1 VSRGPRSAEMTMGKT
16 FGKRLQT
23 VRMDRR
29 LTQAELGGDM
39 FRPRDISQLE
49 KGRREPVGGAV
60 RLLAE
65 RLTAVQ
71 GFPQPRPG
79 EDSRTFLEFS
89 AAQAWDER
97 NYPAAR
103 GYSQQAADTALAEG
117 DPMGWWELTFLAA
130 ACLRRLHRYPEC
142 MAEAEM
148 LALHPLAAEGQP
160 LRPQAETL
168 LATACQGSGRLPE
181 AVGHARRA
189 LELGLSARIGAGQL
203 IEVYEALIAALSE
216 SGLQDEAW
224 GHCQTL
230 LLPLLEATSDRQ
242 ASGKGYWAV
251 GNVAFRRGD
260 LAAGVRHHTK
270 AGSLL
275 TPDAD
280 LEVWAAFNRASA
292 AMRLAEGLHDNATRE
307 CMVHAETA
315 LSVVGGTEGEALTN
329 QHSRGRW
336 LQLSGN
342 HASAARVLGDV
353 YGHRDSLALQDAGE
367 VALHLAIS
375 VAALGR
381 SREAVDLLDKSAAAF
396 WAAGALDRAGH
407 AGRLAAEARTGHA
420 VGLTNRTGA

>member
-1 VSRGPRSAEMTMGKT
+1 MGKT
-16 FGKRLQT
+16 FGKRLQS

-49 KGRREPVGGAV
+49 KGRREPTGGAV

-71 GFPQPRPG
+71 GFPQPHPG

-97 NYPAAR
+97 NYPASR
-103 GYSQQAADTALAEG
+103 RYSQHAADAALADG
-117 DPMGWWELTFLAA
+117 DPMGWWEQSFLAA
-130 ACLRRLHRYPEC
+130 ACLRRMHQYQEC

-181 AVGHARRA
+181 AVNHARRA
-189 LELGLSARIGAGQL
+189 LELGLSARLGADEL
-203 IEVYEALIAALSE
+203 VEVYQALIAALSE
-216 SGLQDEAW
+216 SGYQDEAW

-230 LLPLLEATSDRQ
+230 LIPLLEATPDRQ
-242 ASGKGYWAV
+242 TCGKGHWAV

-260 LAAGVRHHTK
+260 AAAGIRHHTR

-292 AMRLAEGLHDNATRE
+292 AMRLAEGLHDDATRE

-315 LSVVGGTEGEALTN
+315 LSVVGGTEEEALSL

-336 LQLSGN
+336 LQLRGD
-342 HASAARVLGDV
+342 HVAAARALGDV
-353 YGHRDSLALQDAGE
+353 YAHRDALSPQDAGE

-381 SREAVDLLDKSAAAF
+381 CREAVDLLDKSAAAF
-396 WAAGALDRAGH
+396 HAAGAVARAGH
-407 AGRLAAEARTGHA
+407 AGRLAAEARTGTS
-420 VGLTNRTGA
+420 VDLTNRTGSW

>member
-1 VSRGPRSAEMTMGKT
+1 MGKT
-16 FGKRLQT
+16 FGERLQS

-29 LTQAELGGDM
+29 LTQAELGGEVL
-39 FRPRDISQLE
+39 RPRDISQLE
-49 KGRREPVGGAV
+49 KGRREPTGGAV

-65 RLTAVQ
+65 RLTAVP

-79 EDSRTFLEFS
+79 ADSRTFLELS

-97 NYPAAR
+97 NYPASR
-103 GYSQQAADTALAEG
+103 GYARQAADAALADG
-117 DPMGWWELTFLAA
+117 DPMGWWELSFLAA
-130 ACLRRLHRYPEC
+130 ACLRRLHQYPEC
-142 MAEAEM
+142 MAEAQM

-181 AVGHARRA
+181 AVQHARQA
-189 LELGLSARIGAGQL
+189 LKLGLSVKLGPAQL
-203 IEVYEALIAALSE
+203 IEVYQALIAALSE
-216 SGLQDEAW
+216 SGYQDEAW

-230 LLPLLEATSDRQ
+230 LIPLLEASTDRQ
-242 ASGKGYWAV
+242 ARGKGYWAV

-260 LAAGVRHHTK
+260 VAAGVRHHIR
-270 AGSLL
+270 AGALL

-292 AMRLAEGLHDNATRE
+292 AMRLAEGVHDDAANE

-315 LSVVGGTEGEALTN
+315 LSVVGGTQEEALSL

-342 HASAARVLGDV
+342 HVSAARLLGDV
-353 YGHRDSLALQDAGE
+353 YAHRDALSPQDAGE

-381 SREAVDLLDKSAAAF
+381 CREAVDLLDDSAAAF
-396 WAAGALDRAGH
+396 HTAGAVARAGH
-407 AGRLAAEARTGHA
+407 AARLAAQARRGTSTD
-420 VGLTNRTGA
+420 LTNRTGSW